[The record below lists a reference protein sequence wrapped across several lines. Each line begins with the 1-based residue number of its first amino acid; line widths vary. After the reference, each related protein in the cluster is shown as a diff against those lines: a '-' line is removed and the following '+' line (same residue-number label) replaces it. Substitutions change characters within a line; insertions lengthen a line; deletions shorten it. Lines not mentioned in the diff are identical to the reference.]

1 MRQDQTLGVLTSL
14 MLLGATVPALAQNVV
29 HVTRDAPKTTE
40 GAPKQ
45 AAGTPNAAARAEVV
59 AESAA
64 VPSAAGAPPESEPP
78 SASPASEPAAAEL
91 DDAQLT
97 TKPEPTATKPE
108 PVAGPHVRWLAS
120 DRKHEAARDRYV
132 APGDETDAPDVDP
145 NSVPF
150 THHQV
155 NLSAQLGFQ
164 INWLTSSTVDAFAD
178 KDAVVGPLARIGI
191 APWASGRF
199 SLAFTPEWSFA
210 STSAL
215 ARSSATRLGMHRLS
229 LGFEGRY
236 HFHHRYHAYLRV
248 SPGAVVARASLTDAA
263 GAELVDENWAFRLD
277 GTVGLAARLA
287 SNSDGT
293 QTGFRLLAYVE
304 GGFDWTA
311 SSELRLEA
319 TGSRPARVS
328 PLDLGPLDL
337 SSPHAGAGLMLT
349 Y

>member
-1 MRQDQTLGVLTSL
+1 MRQNQTLGLLTSL
-14 MLLGATVPALAQNVV
+14 MLLGATLPAIAQNVV
-29 HVTRDAPKTTE
+29 HVTSDAPKTTE
-40 GAPKQ
+40 GAAKK
-45 AAGTPNAAARAEVV
+45 AEGTPPGAARAEVV
-59 AESAA
+59 AEPAA
-64 VPSAAGAPPESEPP
+64 VPRAAGAPPDGEAPNTP
-78 SASPASEPAAAEL
+78 PASEPAAVEFEEA
-91 DDAQLT
+91 
-97 TKPEPTATKPE
+97 PIATKPE
-108 PVAGPHVRWLAS
+108 PVAGPQVRWLAS
-120 DRKHEAARDRYV
+120 ERKHEAARDRYV
-132 APGDETDAPDVDP
+132 APGDETDAPGVDP
-145 NSVPF
+145 NAVHF

-164 INWLTSSTVDAFAD
+164 VNWLASSTVDAFAD

-191 APWASGRF
+191 APWATGRF

-210 STSAL
+210 STSAR

-277 GTVGLAARLA
+277 GTAGLAARLA
-287 SNSDGT
+287 GNSNGT

-319 TGSRPARVS
+319 SGSRPARVS
-328 PLDLGPLDL
+328 PLELGPLDL